1 MQKKGLGKGLQ
12 ALIPVGENEK
22 DIFEVSVYDIQPSD
36 NQPRKTFDED
46 KMNELVESIK
56 LHGVI
61 QPIIVNKIGD
71 AYKIIAGERRWRA
84 ARIAGLKK
92 VPVVI
97 KEVSKRQSME
107 LSLIENV
114 QRQDLNPIEEA
125 EAYQSL
131 VSEFGLSQEQV
142 AERVGKSRPAVTNAL
157 RLLNLEPKVRK
168 MVEIGTISGG
178 HAKTLLSITDLKK
191 QAQVAD
197 AIVDKKMS
205 VRETECYIKNIN
217 SKKNKTSKKKKDY
230 YSSDIEQTLQ
240 SIIGTKVRII
250 NAGDKG
256 KIVIEY
262 YSKDELT
269 RLMELFETISY
280 GRATRF

>member
-61 QPIIVNKIGD
+61 QPIIVNKTGD

-131 VSEFGLSQEQV
+131 ISEFGLSQEQV

-191 QAQVAD
+191 QAEVAD
-197 AIVDKKMS
+197 AIADKKMS

-217 SKKNKTSKKKKDY
+217 SKKNKISKKKTDY